1 MFATWMSILIS
12 GILMGT
18 IYALVAGGLTLIW
31 GVLRIVNLA
40 HGEFLMLGAFATFY
54 LFPYLGSNPILA
66 LPIIAPFFFLIGAVV
81 YLLVVKRVV
90 NAPELM
96 SLLLTFG
103 ISIFIS
109 GVSNCRISERKFSSF
124 WGNYLQTTISRWRN
138 CSVFIPVHVLD
149 FTKNQNRDGD
159 TGGGV

>member
-54 LFPYLGSNPILA
+54 LFPTWEVIQ
-66 LPIIAPFFFLIGAVV
+66 F
-81 YLLVVKRVV
+81 
-90 NAPELM
+90 
-96 SLLLTFG
+96 
-103 ISIFIS
+103 
-109 GVSNCRISERKFSSF
+109 
-124 WGNYLQTTISRWRN
+124 
-138 CSVFIPVHVLD
+138 
-149 FTKNQNRDGD
+149 
-159 TGGGV
+159 